1 MMSAGPSFARKAVWR
16 AQSVAA
22 AVIFF
27 TVRLLPF
34 DTASALGG
42 WIGRT
47 AGPRLAI
54 SQRARRNLA
63 IAFPELSPSEAE
75 RIVRAMW
82 DNLGRSLFEFPH
94 LDRIRIYGP
103 DSPVDV
109 VGAEHLDTMRDDGKA
124 GILISGHFA
133 NWELLPLVV
142 SQRGLRIHAVYRA
155 PNNPYMQ
162 PLFEKRGPGAGELLP
177 KGARGARRAIQ
188 LLGQGEH
195 LGMLIDQKMND
206 GIPVPFFGRDA
217 MTAPAFAQFALK
229 YDCPVLSGRIERLDG
244 ARFRVT
250 FTPPAVLAGTGD
262 RHADVAAAMRS
273 VNRILE
279 DWIRA
284 RPEQWLWLHNRWPD

>member
-1 MMSAGPSFARKAVWR
+1 MSAPPSAARKLIWR
-16 AQSVAA
+16 AQSLAA
-22 AVIFF
+22 ALLFF
-27 TVRLLPF
+27 VVRLLPF
-34 DTASALGG
+34 DAASAIGG

-47 AGPRLAI
+47 VGPRLAVTR
-54 SQRARRNLA
+54 RARRNLET
-63 IAFPELSPSEAE
+63 AFPEMPPADVE

-82 DNLGRSLFEFPH
+82 DNLGRAVFEFPH
-94 LDRIRIYGP
+94 LDRIRIYEP
-103 DSPVDV
+103 ASPVEV
-109 VGAEHLDTMRDDGKA
+109 AGLEHLDAMRDDGKA
-124 GILISGHFA
+124 GILFSGHFA

-142 SQRGLRIHAVYRA
+142 AQSGLKVHSVYRA

-206 GIPVPFFGRDA
+206 GIAVPFFGRDA
-217 MTAPAFAQFALK
+217 MTAPALAQFALK

-250 FTPPAVLAGTGD
+250 FSPPTVLVRTGD
-262 RHADVAAAMRS
+262 RHADVAAAMRD
-273 VNRILE
+273 VNRTLE